1 MPDTVGI
8 NKYANCVELKP
19 KWSTINIGLDKTYK
33 KNPEKFAQF
42 FYEQGKAN
50 ATEDVMRKTKNINMS
65 ERRAPEVTSKGGTQF
80 KSLSTDSGRG
90 LKIKSIKRK

>member
-33 KNPEKFAQF
+33 KNPEKFAPS
-42 FYEQGKAN
+42 AM
-50 ATEDVMRKTKNINMS
+50 TSSKN
-65 ERRAPEVTSKGGTQF
+65 
-80 KSLSTDSGRG
+80 SLSE
-90 LKIKSIKRK
+90 K

>member
-33 KNPEKFAQF
+33 KNPEKFAPS
-42 FYEQGKAN
+42 AM
-50 ATEDVMRKTKNINMS
+50 TSSKN
-65 ERRAPEVTSKGGTQF
+65 
-80 KSLSTDSGRG
+80 SLSEKIVLYRCVTAEKEKETRYDCGIVSGKNFIAAIKETDA
-90 LKIKSIKRK
+90 